1 MGRRAGPRVT
11 PWTQQNLLHMLRLGS
26 DVYVIVIALS
36 VIVSAHPVH
45 VTFSHLLTSPLSFL
59 VVSHRSRMKV
69 QSARTP
75 GSTMMVGGKNTHTN
89 RYPRYIIYVPCIQIP
104 LSLAQGQMV
113 LCEICHIHFQS
124 LMMHVAVHQVRSHM
138 AHVTL
143 TVLMIWL
150 AIS

>member
-1 MGRRAGPRVT
+1 
-11 PWTQQNLLHMLRLGS
+11 
-26 DVYVIVIALS
+26 
-36 VIVSAHPVH
+36 
-45 VTFSHLLTSPLSFL
+45 
-59 VVSHRSRMKV
+59 
-69 QSARTP
+69 
-75 GSTMMVGGKNTHTN
+75 
-89 RYPRYIIYVPCIQIP
+89 
-104 LSLAQGQMV
+104 MV

>member
-1 MGRRAGPRVT
+1 
-11 PWTQQNLLHMLRLGS
+11 
-26 DVYVIVIALS
+26 
-36 VIVSAHPVH
+36 
-45 VTFSHLLTSPLSFL
+45 
-59 VVSHRSRMKV
+59 
-69 QSARTP
+69 
-75 GSTMMVGGKNTHTN
+75 MVGGKNTHTN